1 MLEIYMGQ
9 CAPNA
14 GVLPVSSLNVPVDPD
29 PDPDVFRDDEDVLD
43 RLVDP
48 TVDIEADL
56 IRLEALAVITPR
68 VQAFVAGLSP
78 YLRCVALRLFWEE
91 QSQVEIA
98 AAFGVGRSAICHAV
112 RRLERQGRRALAGLD
127 IYV

>member
-14 GVLPVSSLNVPVDPD
+14 GVLPVSSLNAPAQPD
-29 PDPDVFRDDEDVLD
+29 RDTDAFRDDEEVLD

-48 TVDIEADL
+48 AVDIEADL
-56 IRLEALAVITPR
+56 IRLEALAVILPR
-68 VQAFVAGLSP
+68 VQAFIAGLSP
-78 YLRCVALRLFWEE
+78 YLRCVALRLFWEN
-91 QSQVEIA
+91 QTQVEIA
-98 AAFGVGRSAICHAV
+98 AAFGVSRSAICHAV
-112 RRLERQGRRALAGLD
+112 RRLERQGRRALADLE